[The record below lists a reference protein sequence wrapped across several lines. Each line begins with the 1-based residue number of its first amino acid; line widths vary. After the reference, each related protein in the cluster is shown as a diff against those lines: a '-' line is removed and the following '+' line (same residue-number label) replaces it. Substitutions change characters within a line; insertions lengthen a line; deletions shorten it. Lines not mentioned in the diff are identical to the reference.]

1 MILKDSEIITIS
13 GRKTEISRSLR
24 HIGYEKDNLVE
35 TRTFCI
41 KNKELFGM
49 EFFIDLENTLE
60 SNLLE
65 KTFSSD
71 GNEMLLTWN
80 ISSGCLKKPG
90 VITFQ
95 LRGVDAEGEK
105 VWHSTKD
112 YFLSGNSIDTY
123 SDVTEDEA
131 NSFIQLEKN
140 VVSLKNETQA
150 LSDSARESSL
160 TAKEYSEN
168 ASALCDELR
177 EDYNG
182 FKEQLYTKDEV
193 DEKLENKSNKQTV
206 TAHTENHENPHGVT
220 AEQVGAYTKAQVDDK
235 INHHDHPFAGGY
247 STEGI
252 SSFEI
257 EGIIGDYDSF
267 KNSIITTTGSTT
279 LGFIS
284 MDCTS
289 AQATF
294 KLLSGSATVYY
305 GADMV
310 DLISG
315 SLFFEVQSKAM
326 TVGESLSVNSKGS
339 ITSLMDLGGA
349 DYTEDC
355 LFIIE
360 AVDAEIEVE
369 YYRKAMYSHGF
380 MTGEDKEKLD
390 NLEENVGSID
400 TALDELHAYA
410 QALIG
415 GEA

>member
-1 MILKDSEIITIS
+1 MITIKERS
-13 GRKTEISRSLR
+13 FEISASLR

-41 KNKELFGM
+41 KNKELFEM

-65 KTFSSD
+65 KAFSAD
-71 GNEMLLTWN
+71 GNEMFLTWN

-112 YFLSGNSIDTY
+112 YFLSGNSIDAY

-140 VVSLKNETQA
+140 VVALKNETQV

-160 TAKEYSEN
+160 KSQEYSEN
-168 ASALCDELR
+168 ASALCDVLR

-182 FKEQLYTKDEV
+182 FKEELYTKDEV

-206 TAHTENHENPHGVT
+206 TAHTENLKNPHGVT
-220 AEQVGAYTKAQVDDK
+220 AEQVGAYTKAEIDDK
-235 INHHDHPFAGGY
+235 INHHDHHFAGGY
-247 STEGI
+247 SAEGV
-252 SSFEI
+252 SQFEI
-257 EGIIGDYDSF
+257 EEISGNFKSF
-267 KNSIITTTGSTT
+267 NNGVIEVSGKTL
-279 LGFIS
+279 LGFLS
-284 MDCTS
+284 MDYYTNAT
-289 AQATF
+289 AQF
-294 KLLSGSATVYY
+294 KLLSGTANVYY
-305 GADMV
+305 GIEYGM
-310 DLISG
+310 LG
-315 SLFFEVQSKAM
+315 GGGGFKATSVVLTTEESV
-326 TVGESLSVNSKGS
+326 TVNAKGS
-339 ITSLMDLGGA
+339 ITSLVDLGGA
-349 DYTEDC
+349 TFSENC
-355 LFIIE
+355 LIIIE
-360 AVDAEIEVE
+360 AVDAKIVVE
-369 YYRKAMYSHGF
+369 AYKKSVYSDGF
-380 MTGEDKEKLD
+380 MTGEDKEKPD
-390 NLEENVGSID
+390 NLEEKIGDID

>member
-41 KNKELFGM
+41 KNKELFEM

-65 KTFSSD
+65 KAFSAD
-71 GNEMLLTWN
+71 GNEMFLTWN

-112 YFLSGNSIDTY
+112 YFLSGNSIDAY

-140 VVSLKNETQA
+140 VVALKNETQV

-160 TAKEYSEN
+160 KSQEYSEN
-168 ASALCDELR
+168 AFALCDELR

-182 FKEQLYTKDEV
+182 FKEELYTKDEV

-206 TAHTENHENPHGVT
+206 TAHTENL
-220 AEQVGAYTKAQVDDK
+220 A
-235 INHHDHPFAGGY
+235 
-247 STEGI
+247 
-252 SSFEI
+252 
-257 EGIIGDYDSF
+257 
-267 KNSIITTTGSTT
+267 KN
-279 LGFIS
+279 L
-284 MDCTS
+284 
-289 AQATF
+289 
-294 KLLSGSATVYY
+294 
-305 GADMV
+305 
-310 DLISG
+310 
-315 SLFFEVQSKAM
+315 
-326 TVGESLSVNSKGS
+326 
-339 ITSLMDLGGA
+339 
-349 DYTEDC
+349 
-355 LFIIE
+355 
-360 AVDAEIEVE
+360 
-369 YYRKAMYSHGF
+369 YR
-380 MTGEDKEKLD
+380 
-390 NLEENVGSID
+390 
-400 TALDELHAYA
+400 
-410 QALIG
+410 
-415 GEA
+415 